1 MVAEN
6 GFYGGWIFMVA
17 EFLWWLNF
25 YCGWIFMV
33 AENGF
38 YGGWEFL
45 SHVKYF
51 ELSVSGG
58 KGGRPCLRCGETH
71 EMCAIRGWWFWPI
84 PRDGDGVDVNPWHL
98 AMISIAQLQVLSL
111 STGTSEG
118 FESFSI
124 SWTSHLHASGRS
136 TNTLW

>member
-1 MVAEN
+1 VAKE
-6 GFYGGWIFMVA
+6 VA
-17 EFLWWLNF
+17 HASDVEKLMKCVRFGVDDF
-25 YCGWIFMV
+25 DPY
-33 AENGF
+33 
-38 YGGWEFL
+38 
-45 SHVKYF
+45 
-51 ELSVSGG
+51 
-58 KGGRPCLRCGETH
+58 P
-71 EMCAIRGWWFWPI
+71 EMEM
-84 PRDGDGVDVNPWHL
+84 GVDVNPWHL